1 MKKPKNTTS
10 LKTKS
15 RRKKTLVVSWK
26 PLKSVS
32 GYQVQYS
39 LKKNMKK
46 PKTTTAGK
54 KATEITFKNL
64 RSNKNYY
71 IRIRTYKTVNGK
83 RYYSGWSKV
92 KKVKVK

>member
-1 MKKPKNTTS
+1 
-10 LKTKS
+10 
-15 RRKKTLVVSWK
+15 
-26 PLKSVS
+26 
-32 GYQVQYS
+32 
-39 LKKNMKK
+39 MKK

-83 RYYSGWSKV
+83 RYYSEWSKI

>member
-1 MKKPKNTTS
+1 MNKPKNTTS

-26 PLKSVS
+26 PSKSVS